1 MKLTTKTRYSL
12 RILIQLA
19 SNYNKVPVK
28 GKDISSKQNISE
40 PYLEQIMITI
50 KSAGFVRTV
59 RGCNGGYV
67 LNRSPEK
74 ISVLDIIE
82 VFEGKIEF
90 ADCLEKSSNCILFS
104 RCPTT
109 NIWKHLSDT
118 LKNEAKEITLQTI
131 IDDTNESNIQEYVI

>member
-19 SNYNKVPVK
+19 SKYNKFPIK

-40 PYLEQIMITI
+40 PYLEQIMITL
-50 KSAGFVRTV
+50 KSVGYVSTV

-67 LNRSPEK
+67 LNKPPK
-74 ISVLDIIE
+74 DISVLDVLE
-82 VFEGKIEF
+82 TFEGKIEF

-104 RCPTT
+104 QCPTT

-118 LKNEAKEITLQTI
+118 LTNEAKEITLQAI
-131 IDDTNESNIQEYVI
+131 IDNMNESIIQEYVI